1 MANLVVLLDGRS
13 VASDSEDWRLECRDR
28 ETEARLILARPNI
41 EDRRAAIER
50 YGLRMGAEA
59 RSRLEEVIKLLWQY
73 RRR

>member
-1 MANLVVLLDGRS
+1 MADVVLLDGRT
-13 VASDSEDWRLECRDR
+13 VDTWSEDWKIECRDR
-28 ETEARLILARPNI
+28 EREARLILQRPNI

-59 RSRLEEVIKLLWQY
+59 RSRLEDAIKLLWQY